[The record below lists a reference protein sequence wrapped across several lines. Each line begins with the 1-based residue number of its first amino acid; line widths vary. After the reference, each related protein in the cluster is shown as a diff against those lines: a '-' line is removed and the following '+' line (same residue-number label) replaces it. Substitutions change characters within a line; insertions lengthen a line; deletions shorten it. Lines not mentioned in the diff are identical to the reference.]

1 MRFDWQSLPTRLDLG
16 TLARTLD
23 RRMKA
28 LQSLF
33 AGLTRTESGD
43 LRHEGRVIA
52 GGGLGIGNHIAATTP
67 GTITG
72 AVEVFDADGNSL
84 GYVAVYDSIS

>member
-28 LQSLF
+28 LQSML
-33 AGLTRTESGD
+33 AGLTRTEAGD
-43 LRHEGRVIA
+43 LKHDGRLIA
-52 GGGLGIGNHIAATTP
+52 SGGIGAGNAEAATTP
-67 GTITG
+67 G
-72 AVEVFDADGNSL
+72 AVVARIQVFDADGNSL